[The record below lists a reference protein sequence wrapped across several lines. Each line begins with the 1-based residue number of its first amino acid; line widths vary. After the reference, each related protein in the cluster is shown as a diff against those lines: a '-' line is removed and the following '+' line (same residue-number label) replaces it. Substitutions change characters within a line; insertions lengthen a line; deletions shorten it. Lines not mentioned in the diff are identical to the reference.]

1 MSRDTSG
8 AEDKAPAPDRRRAP
22 RAKVDLAGDLT
33 DAVVRSLPDRHV
45 IPHPEL
51 FERRPRIGVVLG
63 AGGVL
68 GNAYL
73 SGVMAALHA
82 ATGFEPRTA
91 TALVGTSA
99 GSVHAALYGAGMP
112 ALFGLWR
119 TRGGRLPEEFT
130 FRPADADPDDDEH
143 VDRGEDATLRE
154 IFTPARALPKLG
166 PASKSLAAR
175 ALVRPWRYRP
185 EVVLSAWLPEGV
197 LTNAAI
203 GRALRGVVPS
213 GWVHHPRTW
222 VTAVNLRTGERE
234 VFGRPGS
241 QRAHLDRAVRASCA
255 IPGLYRPVR
264 IGRERYVDGGIHSPS
279 NADVLTGMDLDLVL
293 VVNPMSS
300 LEGHAASGFV
310 DRYLYPLRR
319 MAGRRLDAELRA
331 LREDGTPTLVL
342 QPTARDLAVFS
353 RNLMD
358 PRPRGAVAERAVET
372 TLDLLRDRDHQPA
385 LDLLRLAARARRP
398 RPTADAAARSAEAAT
413 QYPRSRS

>member
-1 MSRDTSG
+1 MT
-8 AEDKAPAPDRRRAP
+8 APDDPADGRAADDRRRAP
-22 RAKVDLAGDLT
+22 RTRVDLADDLT
-33 DAVVRSLPDRHV
+33 EAVLGRLPDRHV
-45 IPHPEL
+45 IPHPDL

-63 AGGVL
+63 AGGVQ

-82 ATGFEPRTA
+82 VTGFEPRTA

-119 TRGGRLPEEFT
+119 TRGGRLP
-130 FRPADADPDDDEH
+130 ADYTSAPVDAEDDE
-143 VDRGEDATLRE
+143 DYLDPGEAATLRE
-154 IFTPARALPKLG
+154 IFTPARALPKIG

-175 ALVRPWRYRP
+175 ALITPWRYRP
-185 EVVLSAWLPEGV
+185 EIVLSAWLPEGV
-197 LTNAAI
+197 LTNDAI
-203 GRALRGVVPS
+203 GRALRAIVPS

-222 VTAVNLRTGERE
+222 IAAVNLRTGQRE
-234 VFGRPGS
+234 VFGRPGA

-279 NADVLTGMDLDLVL
+279 NADLLTGMDLDLVV

-310 DRYLYPLRR
+310 DRYIYPLRR
-319 MAGRRLDAELRA
+319 LAGRRLDSELRA
-331 LREDGTPTLVL
+331 LREDDTPTFVIS
-342 QPTARDLAVFS
+342 PSARDLAVFS

-358 PRPRGAVAERAVET
+358 PRPRRAVAERAVET
-372 TLDLLRDRDHQPA
+372 TLDLLGNRANHPA
-385 LDLLRLAARARRP
+385 LDLLRLAARARKARP
-398 RPTADAAARSAEAAT
+398 GAQQSAEARPGAT
-413 QYPRSRS
+413 ANQYPRARS